1 MEEDFYGDGSLDNF
15 ISDRQRLMIMKDE
28 ARKKN
33 KKVRLADFAKK
44 YGEDGY
50 QVDALGEVFRDNK
63 VTGKREFFG
72 NFEGFKPSKPKRIGD
87 TPKSNPIDKEAA
99 FIESEVAEFDGPQPS
114 ATTQMELA
122 NYTSLADDV
131 SAQPTSAGTNNTST
145 RQKLNV
151 GPATG
156 RAAMRERNVARFGE
170 ERVSYLER
178 QNAAFQ
184 DMKKGKMTKAEFAK
198 KFPKSQTAKRLKI
211 RK

>member
-1 MEEDFYGDGSLDNF
+1 MEEDFYGDGSADSF

-33 KKVRLADFAKK
+33 KKVRLADFEKK

-50 QVDALGEVFRDNK
+50 QVDALGEVFRDNE
-63 VTGKREFFG
+63 VSGKREFFG
-72 NFEGFKPSKPKRIGD
+72 NFESFKPSKPKRIGD
-87 TPKSNPIDKEAA
+87 TPKSKPIDKEAA

-131 SAQPTSAGTNNTST
+131 SAQPTSAGTNKTST
-145 RQKLNV
+145 RDRLNI
-151 GPATG
+151 GPSTG

-184 DMKKGKMTKAEFAK
+184 DMKKGKMTKVEFAK
-198 KFPKSQTAKRLKI
+198 KFPKSQTAKKLKI